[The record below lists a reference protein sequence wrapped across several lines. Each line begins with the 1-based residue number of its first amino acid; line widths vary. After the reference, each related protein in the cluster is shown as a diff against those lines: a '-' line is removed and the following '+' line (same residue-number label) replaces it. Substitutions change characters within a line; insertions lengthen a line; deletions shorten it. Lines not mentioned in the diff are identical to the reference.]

1 MKPLKMHNLLRSP
14 AWFLVVFAFCGGAR
28 AQEVIDVVRHETI
41 QSEDS
46 SGAQTELMNQA
57 IEAASIESIKTMIGD
72 EKVEHSRDVI
82 KNKIIKNSGRYVS
95 SINGQNFNH
104 QANQYNM
111 DVALK
116 LSLKALRALLLE
128 NGLLYQLDGPPKVL
142 PLIQMVDRVNAQSY
156 GWWYNSGA
164 KEHGYLIEN
173 LDIFQKNLK
182 DEFLKIGFFELSP
195 VLGHFIQ
202 AIPETY
208 RTENLQKVDTLFISE
223 FFKSSVVT
231 RGQIIFRT
239 KPGSDSVYVIDVKL
253 EALQSTNGRLMAEVV
268 RTYET
273 QSGVFQKVI
282 SQKFREVAPHLAE
295 DLSAQLADAWRKGT
309 FGASV
314 VKLTVQ
320 GSLGPKDLEDF
331 KKAIVLQ
338 VRDIKSLRERLI
350 ETHSTTF
357 EVDSSTVPQQ
367 LAQSIRSAK
376 FARFKV
382 QVEQVSSEGV
392 TLKVELL

>member
-1 MKPLKMHNLLRSP
+1 MIFSNSLKFF
-14 AWFLVVFAFCGGAR
+14 ATAIFFLTILTGAAH
-28 AQEVIDVVRHETI
+28 AQEVIDVVRHEKI
-41 QSEDS
+41 ESDDAS
-46 SGAQTELMNQA
+46 SAQTNLMNQA
-57 IEAASIESIKTMIGD
+57 IEEASIESIKTMIGE
-72 EKVEHSRDVI
+72 EKVEHSREII

-95 SINGQNFNH
+95 SSSGQNFTH
-104 QANQYNM
+104 QANLYLM
-111 DVALK
+111 DVQLRI
-116 LSLKALRALLLE
+116 SLKALRALLLE

-164 KEHGYLIEN
+164 KEHGHLIEN

-195 VLGHFIQ
+195 VAGHFVQ
-202 AIPETY
+202 SIPETY

-223 FFKSSVVT
+223 YFKSSIVT
-231 RGQIIFRT
+231 RGQIMFRA
-239 KPGSDSVYVIDVKL
+239 KPGTDSVYVIDVKL
-253 EALQSTNGRLMAEVV
+253 EALQSANGRLMAEVV

-273 QSGVFQKVI
+273 QPGVFQKVVT
-282 SQKFREVAPHLAE
+282 QKFREVSPHIAE

-314 VKLTVQ
+314 VKLIVE
-320 GSLGPKDLEDF
+320 GAISPKDLEEF
-331 KKAIVLQ
+331 KRAIVLQ

-350 ETHSTTF
+350 EHHRTTF
-357 EVDSSTVPQQ
+357 EVDSSAVPQQ
-367 LAQSIRSAK
+367 LAQSIRAAK
-376 FARFKV
+376 FTRLKV